1 MGTTTTRPILLASSS
16 RYRRTLL
23 DKVGLQFSSA
33 SPDIDETPLAG
44 ESAPQLVARLAA
56 SKAQALTSQ
65 YPEHI
70 IIGSDQ
76 VAALANDDGSSQIL
90 GKPGNYANA
99 VRQLSACAGRRVVFY
114 TGLSVLSAADDT
126 QDTMISEF
134 EVKFR
139 DLSLQEI
146 EGYIKKEEP
155 FDCAGSFKS
164 EGLGI
169 TLFEYLRGDDPNS
182 LIGLPLIALLR
193 ILRQQYAINPLT
205 TA

>member
-1 MGTTTTRPILLASSS
+1 MGTTITRPILLASSS

-23 DKVGLQFSSA
+23 DKLGLQFSSA

-56 SKAQALTSQ
+56 SKAQALTSK

-76 VAALANDDGSSQIL
+76 VAALANGDGSSQIL

-193 ILRQQYAINPLT
+193 ILREQYAINPLT
-205 TA
+205 TT